1 MWCENFRSISCR
13 RHQWELHTRRSPGLQ
28 CIIRRI
34 WCAGIGLDLDV
45 IRYSQYAAFNQEL
58 HRERERRRRS
68 FSLFFFPQ
76 QQLPIVFVYPQ
87 QFFFFSAPIISSAA
101 LSRRPLLMEKAI
113 LWAASF
119 YFAFLF
125 RVGGTVDYLG
135 QSRRMEIINTI

>member
-76 QQLPIVFVYPQ
+76 QQLPIVFVHP
-87 QFFFFSAPIISSAA
+87 QFFLFFSAPIISSAA
-101 LSRRPLLMEKAI
+101 VFFLSLSRPLLMEEAEQ
-113 LWAASF
+113 LPFFLPNWRNRR
-119 YFAFLF
+119 LF
-125 RVGGTVDYLG
+125 RTRP
-135 QSRRMEIINTI
+135 RRMEIINTK